1 MPIVSVGPSTLIVM
15 AFDDLVSRWTSRINT
30 TAVVINGLSQTL
42 EASGPVPLGRTFI
55 GGLRESILGDVV
67 ASASSDAPASGSA
80 LEAIVMPVVDAAKAL
95 LDAPYARNSKD
106 IVPLIV
112 HLAEVSTSAEQ
123 QLERLNSDSTTVQEV
138 VEEFERDFQISLLAT
153 LTGHTGVLAKVAEW
167 ERSRSKADGS
177 SADYL
182 QISSM
187 TLVKGPGPG
196 RLSMHVLDSATDSG
210 INFMT
215 PTFRATIDR
224 SPALQ
229 RNLFGQW
236 FTYIYSTWE
245 DVYRQRLAKAHGLD
259 EDGIAWTKNDV
270 TSDFFGDIKQIRH
283 DFAHN
288 AGICSNSASNK
299 MLNWAAEGTPIH
311 GKVEQMIGLVD
322 LFPREELMRV
332 PSRSDVKLTPLP
344 WGLPDELVVRVR
356 AHLDTFPRKRR
367 SEILGDAIEQWLST
381 K

>member
-1 MPIVSVGPSTLIVM
+1 MFVSVGPSIVIAM
-15 AFDDLVSRWTSRINT
+15 AYDDQVSRWTSRIST

-42 EASGPVPLGRTFI
+42 ETQGPVPLGRTFI
-55 GGLRESILGDVV
+55 GGLRDSILGDIVD
-67 ASASSDAPASGSA
+67 SATSDAPTTGGDLESA
-80 LEAIVMPVVDAAKAL
+80 VMPVVSAAKSL
-95 LDAPYARNSKD
+95 LDAPYTIKSQK
-106 IVPLIV
+106 ILPLIA
-112 HLAEVSTSAEQ
+112 HLAEVSKGAEH
-123 QLERLNSDSTTVQEV
+123 RLINLNPDSLTVEEV
-138 VEEFERDFQISLLAT
+138 VDEFERDYQISLLAT
-153 LTGHTGVLAKVAEW
+153 LTGHTGVLSKVAEW
-167 ERSRSKADGS
+167 ERGRRKTNGP

-187 TLVKGPGPG
+187 TLVHGAGRG

-210 INFMT
+210 VNFMT
-215 PTFRATIDR
+215 PTFHATIDR

-245 DVYRQRLAKAHGLD
+245 DVYRQRLASAHGVD
-259 EDGIAWTKNDV
+259 KDDAAWTKNDV

-288 AGICSNSASNK
+288 AGICNNSASNK
-299 MLNWAAEGTPIH
+299 ILNWAAEGTPIH

-322 LFPREELMRV
+322 MFPREELMRL
-332 PSRSDVKLTPLP
+332 PTRSIAKLTPLP

-356 AHLDTFPRKRR
+356 SHLDTFPRKRR
-367 SEILGDAIEQWLST
+367 SEILGKAIEQWLSAT
-381 K
+381 

>member
-1 MPIVSVGPSTLIVM
+1 MSVRQSTVIAM
-15 AFDDLVSRWTSRINT
+15 AFDDQVTRWASRINT

-42 EASGPVPLGRTFI
+42 ETSGSVPLGKTFI
-55 GGLRESILGDVV
+55 GGLRDSILDDVV
-67 ASASSDAPASGSA
+67 DSATSDAPTSDSA
-80 LEAIVMPVVDAAKAL
+80 LEALVKPVVDATKAL
-95 LDAPYARNSKD
+95 VDAPYTGHSED
-106 IVPLIV
+106 IILFIA
-112 HLAEVSTSAEQ
+112 HLAEVSRSAEQ
-123 QLERLNSDSTTVQEV
+123 QLERLNSDSATVQEV
-138 VEEFERDFQISLLAT
+138 VEEFERDFQVSLLAT
-153 LTGHTGVLAKVAEW
+153 LTGHTGVLTKVAEW
-167 ERSRSKADGS
+167 ERIRRKTDGS
-177 SADYL
+177 SVNYL

-187 TLVKGPGPG
+187 KLVPSPGPG

-245 DVYRQRLAKAHGLD
+245 DVYRERLASAHGIA
-259 EDGIAWTKNDV
+259 EDGVAWTKNDV
-270 TSDFFGDIKQIRH
+270 TSDFFGDIKQFRH

-288 AGICSNSASNK
+288 AGICNNSASNK
-299 MLNWAAEGTPIH
+299 MLNWAEGTPIH

-322 LFPREELMRV
+322 MFPREELMRA
-332 PSRSDVKLTPLP
+332 PTRSTTKLTPLP

-356 AHLDTFPRKRR
+356 SHLDTFPRKRR
-367 SEILGDAIEQWLST
+367 GEVLGAAIEQWLST
-381 K
+381 T